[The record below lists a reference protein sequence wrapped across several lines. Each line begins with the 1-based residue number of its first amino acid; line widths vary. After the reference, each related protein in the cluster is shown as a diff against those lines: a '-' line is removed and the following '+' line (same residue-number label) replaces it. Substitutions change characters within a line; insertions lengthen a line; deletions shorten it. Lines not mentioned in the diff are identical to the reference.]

1 MKHVTMLRLLRE
13 GKGETVTSMAQK
25 LDIGISRYHMIESGQ
40 RPATPEIAEAI
51 ARILSTPQDQ
61 IFSPLSFT
69 VRQSDAPAPPTQ
81 AADSDDN
88 LIDLEALLLYG
99 DGGR

>member
-1 MKHVTMLRLLRE
+1 MIRLKELRDARGWTQQQLADASGVSQTFISELE
-13 GKGETVTSMAQK
+13 SCKKQPTV
-25 LDIGISRYHMIESGQ
+25 
-40 RPATPEIAEAI
+40 AI
-51 ARILSTPQDQ
+51 A
-61 IFSPLSFT
+61 
-69 VRQSDAPAPPTQ
+69 VRLAKALGVELMELLQPTDKPPAPPTQ

>member
-1 MKHVTMLRLLRE
+1 MR
-13 GKGETVTSMAQK
+13 
-25 LDIGISRYHMIESGQ
+25 
-40 RPATPEIAEAI
+40 AT
-51 ARILSTPQDQ
+51 
-61 IFSPLSFT
+61 
-69 VRQSDAPAPPTQ
+69 PTQ